1 MTALWRINLWV
12 TLFFTLVAA
21 LGMLLLLRQAS
32 TDVQREMRAAQA
44 MVDYLH
50 VAASRD
56 PASLHSGLAGNL
68 RHIRI
73 TPLINPELTP
83 PTRQDWLATQLLAEL
98 PAILHEYDVVVSST
112 ASQLPVVGKGM
123 VERALRQRHHM
134 PVFMLDLAV
143 PRDIE

>member
-73 TPLINPELTP
+73 TPLTNPELTP
-83 PTRQDWLATQLLAEL
+83 PARQAGDGRISNMSASSAALQGASSATS
-98 PAILHEYDVVVSST
+98 IST
-112 ASQLPVVGKGM
+112 GADG
-123 VERALRQRHHM
+123 
-134 PVFMLDLAV
+134 
-143 PRDIE
+143 

>member
-21 LGMLLLLRQAS
+21 LGMLVLLRQAS

-56 PASLHSGLAGNL
+56 PASLHRGLAGNL

-73 TPLINPELTP
+73 TPLTNPELTP
-83 PTRQDWLATQLLAEL
+83 PTRHHCRSCRWKAG
-98 PAILHEYDVVVSST
+98 
-112 ASQLPVVGKGM
+112 PVRHDAGT
-123 VERALRQRHHM
+123 RTTCTDPTDSCWSWCQRHGSG
-134 PVFMLDLAV
+134 
-143 PRDIE
+143 

>member
-56 PASLHSGLAGNL
+56 PASLHSGLTPAQRLNHWLAVHEGKVRIVLGTRMAIMTSNRL
-68 RHIRI
+68 RH
-73 TPLINPELTP
+73 
-83 PTRQDWLATQLLAEL
+83 
-98 PAILHEYDVVVSST
+98 
-112 ASQLPVVGKGM
+112 LPVVDDAGQLQG
-123 VERALRQRHHM
+123 LISIG
-134 PVFMLDLAV
+134 DLV
-143 PRDIE
+143 KDIISAQKFIIEQLQHYISGGR

>member
-21 LGMLLLLRQAS
+21 LGMLVLLRQAS

-73 TPLINPELTP
+73 TPLTNPELTP
-83 PTRQDWLATQLLAEL
+83 PPRQDWLATQLLPEL
-98 PAILHEYDVVVSST
+98 PA
-112 ASQLPVVGKGM
+112 PVTVLMDDGQT
-123 VERALRQRHHM
+123 LQI
-134 PVFMLDLAV
+134 AV
-143 PRDIE
+143 DPRDEIEEVRDRKSVV